1 MKLKILM
8 KSKNHPR
15 VWSHQI
21 MNRLYKVKFCYSAC
35 VTIQVIVAYVKR
47 LFIIL
52 LRFLRVNKEN
62 KW

>member
-1 MKLKILM
+1 M

-21 MNRLYKVKFCYSAC
+21 MNWLYNVKFCYSAC
-35 VTIQVIVAYVKR
+35 VNIQVTITYAKR

-62 KW
+62 K